1 MNYQID
7 DFSEY
12 NVFYALAV
20 KDIIEF
26 DRAMSKLEF
35 FYENFNDLRTSNNY
49 HQLQAINSLRLLS
62 SNKIEDFYTK
72 LEGFTE
78 ELLKNPFISYVI
90 SLNGNYRRVFSLK
103 DSCPIDFCKMFL
115 DRAEETLRYMCY

>member
-35 FYENFNDLRTSNNY
+35 FYENFKDLRTSNNY
-49 HQLQAINSLRLLS
+49 HQLQAIIIEQNRRFLHKTGRFYRRIAEKPIHFLRYLAEWQLS
-62 SNKIEDFYTK
+62 SSI
-72 LEGFTE
+72 
-78 ELLKNPFISYVI
+78 
-90 SLNGNYRRVFSLK
+90 
-103 DSCPIDFCKMFL
+103 
-115 DRAEETLRYMCY
+115 